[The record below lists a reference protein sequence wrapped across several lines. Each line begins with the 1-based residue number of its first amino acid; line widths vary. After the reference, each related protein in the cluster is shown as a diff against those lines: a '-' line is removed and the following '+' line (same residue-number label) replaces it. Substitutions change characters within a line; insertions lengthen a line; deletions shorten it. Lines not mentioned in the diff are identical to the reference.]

1 MIIFKK
7 KEMEIHKPK
16 FVQGFIEE
24 ILIIV
29 IGISLAV
36 TAERIVESFQHHKEE
51 KGVVGRMIQELKRD
65 SADLAYNLKHHQMAL
80 VADSILTRWS
90 KREIELD
97 PDSLKIYTSQSLIF
111 TFFASST
118 TEIEALKGAGKL
130 YLIENPELLSNILKH
145 YNRYTDFKIT
155 TDLCM
160 RMSQQIISLYEEK
173 ASLKTNIIN
182 VQDQSKVYEFDPQE
196 LEKNLRGNK
205 KYENLL
211 QEKRVCDA
219 FVISQAKAAIKR
231 LTKITT
237 TLIEEQ

>member
-1 MIIFKK
+1 
-7 KEMEIHKPK
+7 MEIHKPK

-36 TAERIVESFQHHKEE
+36 IAERIVESFQHHKEE

-145 YNRYTDFKIT
+145 YNRYADFKIT

-231 LTKITT
+231 LTKITS

>member
-1 MIIFKK
+1 
-7 KEMEIHKPK
+7 MEIHKPK

-145 YNRYTDFKIT
+145 YNRYADFKIT

-231 LTKITT
+231 LTKITS

>member
-1 MIIFKK
+1 
-7 KEMEIHKPK
+7 MEIHKPK
-16 FVQGFIEE
+16 FVKGFIEE
-24 ILIIV
+24 ILVIV

-51 KGVVGRMIQELKRD
+51 KGVVSRMIQELKRD
-65 SADLAYNLKHHQMAL
+65 SSDLAYNLRHHQMAL

-90 KREIELD
+90 RREIELE
-97 PDSLKIYTSQSLIF
+97 PDSLKVYTSRSLIF

-145 YNRYTDFKIT
+145 YNRYADFKIT

-173 ASLKTNIIN
+173 ATLKTNIIN

-205 KYENLL
+205 KFENLL

-219 FVISQAKAAIKR
+219 FVIGQAKGAIKS

-237 TLIEEQ
+237 ALVEEQ

>member
-1 MIIFKK
+1 
-7 KEMEIHKPK
+7 MEIHKPK

-97 PDSLKIYTSQSLIF
+97 PDSLKMYTSQSLIF

-145 YNRYTDFKIT
+145 YNRYADFKIT